1 MPYLHIDDIDLH
13 YEITDYTDPWRN
25 SEVVLLH
32 HGFARNMAFW
42 QAWVPLLARD
52 YRVLR
57 LDARGCGQT
66 TVPAPGAPYTLDI
79 LVDDALRLMD
89 ALGIDR
95 VHWGAEASGGHVGLA
110 LALRD
115 PERVASI
122 TLCNTPFKL
131 PQTTND
137 LFVPD
142 EVRAHGLGFWAK
154 KTLRNR
160 IDVDKIDPGWIEW
173 STAEFQKVP
182 PHVAIAQH
190 DMIAEGDLFPRLHE
204 IRTPA
209 LIMAGA
215 NSKIAPREQMEQ
227 MSGALPNAK
236 LVLLE
241 GYGQGIAFMAPKR
254 CVAEMKAFIAGLAA
268 RR

>member
-1 MPYLHIDDIDLH
+1 MPFLHIDDIELH
-13 YEITDYTDPWRN
+13 YEIADYADPWRN
-25 SEVVLLH
+25 SETILLH
-32 HGFARNMAFW
+32 HGFARNMEFW
-42 QAWVPLLARD
+42 RAWVPLLARD

-57 LDARGCGQT
+57 LDARGCGRT
-66 TVPAPGAPYTLDI
+66 TVPAPGAPYTLDM

-110 LALRD
+110 LALRH

-137 LFVPD
+137 LFVPA
-142 EVRAHGLGFWAK
+142 EVRQHGLGFWAK
-154 KTLRNR
+154 KTLHNR
-160 IDVDKIDPGWIEW
+160 IDVDKIDPGWIDW
-173 STAEFQKVP
+173 STTQFQKVP

-215 NSKIAPREQMEQ
+215 NSKVAPREQMEQ

-241 GYGQGIAFMAPKR
+241 GYGQGIAFMAPER
-254 CVAEMKAFIAGLAA
+254 CVVEMKAFMAGLTAP
-268 RR
+268 R